1 MSAHEIPSEFP
12 ILRWELTRNRLSR
25 FSVACGMSRSEGTIH
40 DDEEDAKAVGL
51 TEPIGYGMLSATI
64 LSRAITDVIGAGNV
78 RRFHTRFVSP
88 TWVGETLET
97 HITAHSVEETKDA
110 VKADLVCHVNTTT
123 GEERVRGTATI
134 TVPTSDPL
142 EHARRGESGKPSH
155 DDAEGPP
162 GGVSLVVVER
172 SAVANF
178 ANSVDETNLA
188 YFDVNVAKA
197 NHPQIPA
204 PPTFGL
210 DATLQY
216 WGQWREL
223 QPGRSAPDAMQV
235 ATTTLERLAGP
246 GLIVHA
252 EQLFEYRRPIYVGDV
267 LMGTSKMGEPRTKG
281 GRKRRLTFL
290 DFKSRWSDYRTGDEV
305 MTSCMTLVAPRE
317 YGTGCTP

>member
-1 MSAHEIPSEFP
+1 MSHTIPHEFP

-40 DDEEDAKAVGL
+40 DDEEDARAVGL
-51 TEPIGYGMLSATI
+51 TEPIGYGMLSAAI

-78 RRFHTRFVSP
+78 RRLHTRFVRP
-88 TWVGETLET
+88 AWVGETLET
-97 HITAHSVEETKDA
+97 HITAHGVKEMKDG
-110 VKADLVCHVNTTT
+110 VTADLVCHVNTTT

-134 TVPTSDPL
+134 TVPTVHLL
-142 EHARRGESGKPSH
+142 EHARGQRGDPSH
-155 DDAEGPP
+155 DEAEGPP
-162 GGVSLVVVER
+162 GGGSLVVVER

-178 ANSVDETNLA
+178 ANSVDENNLA
-188 YFDVNVAKA
+188 YFDVNVAKT

-223 QPGRSAPDAMQV
+223 QPERSAHDAMEL

-267 LMGTSKMGEPRTKG
+267 LLGTSKMGAPLTKV
-281 GRKRRLTFL
+281 GRKGRLTFL
-290 DFKSRWSDYRTGDEV
+290 DFRSRWSDYRTGDVV

-317 YGTGCTP
+317 YETGSTP